1 MQSASLQLKR
11 LIKGVGQGGR
21 SPSPKLGLG
30 WVHQCWCWWCLDTS
44 SSTSRWRDLFRL
56 WSWLRLLLWRQLF
69 NPLAFTMTTVSCCCF
84 IKIYVWWFLE
94 LWAHSRTKSLVKNM
108 FPSHKRPHPAK
119 WEFHWSFN
127 LKHASVTFLSTFWL
141 SFSFQCIW
149 DGISV
154 IISNVEIWLLKHL
167 LCLV

>member
-1 MQSASLQLKR
+1 MGR
-11 LIKGVGQGGR
+11 GGK

-44 SSTSRWRDLFRL
+44 SSTSRWRDLFWL

-69 NPLAFTMTTVSCCCF
+69 NPPAFTMTTVSCCCF

-108 FPSHKRPHPAK
+108 FPSHKRPHPAQVRV
-119 WEFHWSFN
+119 SFK
-127 LKHASVTFLSTFWL
+127 LKHAWCVTFLSIFGYQSH
-141 SFSFQCIW
+141 SFSFQCNEAPSDVNKSLDLSQMKNDSFW
-149 DGISV
+149 S
-154 IISNVEIWLLKHL
+154 LK
-167 LCLV
+167 